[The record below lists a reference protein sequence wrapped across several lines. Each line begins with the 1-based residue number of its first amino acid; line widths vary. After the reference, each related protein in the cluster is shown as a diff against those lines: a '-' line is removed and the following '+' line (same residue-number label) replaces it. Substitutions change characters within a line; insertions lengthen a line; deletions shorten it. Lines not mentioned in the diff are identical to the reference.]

1 MKVRPWPGGR
11 LIAAG
16 ACGDGVV
23 LSRLL
28 DGSAISRLT
37 LTAAARTEAS
47 QATPAVAATPEPAEP
62 TSEAAPDAESEP
74 AAPEASSNKASE
86 AATPSSE
93 ANTDVAQVQEVL
105 QLVLDD
111 EALNPYLHLEQPDR
125 FPLRVATRNL
135 PPGIELIKATKP
147 VVLIDHPD
155 AEKKP
160 VLVFMEVDV
169 KKDTASVRYR
179 YDVEGIRGACTLERR
194 DGRWILKKSRVT
206 ER

>member
-1 MKVRPWPGGR
+1 MKRRIGAILGSFAV
-11 LIAAG
+11 LT
-16 ACGDGVV
+16 ACGG
-23 LSRLL
+23 
-28 DGSAISRLT
+28 
-37 LTAAARTEAS
+37 
-47 QATPAVAATPEPAEP
+47 AATPEPAEP
-62 TSEAAPDAESEP
+62 TSEAAPSEAEP
-74 AAPEASSNKASE
+74 AAASE
-86 AATPSSE
+86 APAEAGAESAPAAASGE
-93 ANTDVAQVQEVL
+93 ANADVAQVQEVL

-147 VVLIDHPD
+147 VVLVDKPD
-155 AEKKP
+155 ADKKP

-194 DGRWILKKSRVT
+194 DGRWVLKKSRVT

>member
-1 MKVRPWPGGR
+1 MTRRIGAILGVFGV
-11 LIAAG
+11 LTT
-16 ACGDGVV
+16 ACGG
-23 LSRLL
+23 
-28 DGSAISRLT
+28 
-37 LTAAARTEAS
+37 
-47 QATPAVAATPEPAEP
+47 AATPEPAEP
-62 TSEAAPDAESEP
+62 TSEATPDARSEP
-74 AAPEASSNKASE
+74 AAAPEAPSDTASE
-86 AATPSSE
+86 AATPSGE

-135 PPGIELIKATKP
+135 PPGIELVKATKP
-147 VVLIDHPD
+147 VVLVDKPD

-160 VLVFMEVDV
+160 VLVFTEVDI

>member
-1 MKVRPWPGGR
+1 MTRRIGAILGVFGV
-11 LIAAG
+11 LTT
-16 ACGDGVV
+16 ACGG
-23 LSRLL
+23 
-28 DGSAISRLT
+28 
-37 LTAAARTEAS
+37 
-47 QATPAVAATPEPAEP
+47 AATPEPAEP
-62 TSEAAPDAESEP
+62 TSEAAPDTDSEP
-74 AAPEASSNKASE
+74 AAASE
-86 AATPSSE
+86 APSDAPSEAAPVGASGE

-135 PPGIELIKATKP
+135 PPGIELVKATKP
-147 VVLIDHPD
+147 VVLVDKPD

-160 VLVFMEVDV
+160 VLVFTEVEV

-179 YDVEGIRGACTLERR
+179 YDAEGIRGACTLERR
-194 DGRWILKKSRVT
+194 DGRWILKKSRVA

>member
-1 MKVRPWPGGR
+1 MTRRIGAILGVFAV
-11 LIAAG
+11 LTT
-16 ACGDGVV
+16 ACGG
-23 LSRLL
+23 
-28 DGSAISRLT
+28 
-37 LTAAARTEAS
+37 
-47 QATPAVAATPEPAEP
+47 AATPEPAEP
-62 TSEAAPDAESEP
+62 TSEATPDTEGEP
-74 AAPEASSNKASE
+74 ATSPEASSDTASE
-86 AATPSSE
+86 APTPSAE

-111 EALNPYLHLEQPDR
+111 EALNPYLHLEQPER

-147 VVLIDHPD
+147 VVLVDQPD

-160 VLVFMEVDV
+160 VLVFTEVDI

>member
-1 MKVRPWPGGR
+1 MTRR
-11 LIAAG
+11 IAAILG
-16 ACGDGVV
+16 VLGVLTTACGG
-23 LSRLL
+23 
-28 DGSAISRLT
+28 
-37 LTAAARTEAS
+37 
-47 QATPAVAATPEPAEP
+47 AATPQPAEP
-62 TSEAAPDAESEP
+62 TSEATPDTQSEP
-74 AAPEASSNKASE
+74 AAAPEAPSDSASE
-86 AATPSSE
+86 AATPSGE

-135 PPGIELIKATKP
+135 PPGIELVKATKP
-147 VVLIDHPD
+147 VVLVDKPD

-160 VLVFMEVDV
+160 VLVFMEVDI

-179 YDVEGIRGACTLERR
+179 YDIEGIRGACTLERR